1 MKLADLASQARQN
14 SNPSPLRDR
23 NPSNVES
30 GRRAGEESPDSAL
43 LRIACGSMSSSTT
56 RERNGMDGTS
66 VSDSTT
72 SAAHPVL
79 NDFTLYWQSKSPKY
93 NGDFDIYI
101 WQPYRKPPPFDYVK
115 VHIVNKETT
124 RNLKMLLLFNEARSL
139 WAFRSRHQQCT
150 PQRAADEAWPPST
163 ELVTSISAVLE
174 TIISDMVEFLQCCS
188 KEVTRL
194 V

>member
-1 MKLADLASQARQN
+1 MTLADLTSQARQEPI
-14 SNPSPLRDR
+14 PSPLRER
-23 NPSNVES
+23 NPSNVKAD
-30 GRRAGEESPDSAL
+30 RRANEESPDVAL

-56 RERNGMDGTS
+56 RERNGMEGTS

-72 SAAHPVL
+72 SEAYPVL

-93 NGDFDIYI
+93 SGDFDIYI

-139 WAFRSRHQQCT
+139 CAFRSRHQECT
-150 PQRAADEAWPPST
+150 PHRAADEAWSTST
-163 ELVTSISAVLE
+163 ELVRSISAVLE